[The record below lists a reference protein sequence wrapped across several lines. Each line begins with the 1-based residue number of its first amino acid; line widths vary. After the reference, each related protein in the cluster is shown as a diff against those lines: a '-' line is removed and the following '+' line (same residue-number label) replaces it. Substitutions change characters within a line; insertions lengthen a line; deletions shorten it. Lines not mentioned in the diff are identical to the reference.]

1 VFTFNIAS
9 SVATMLKFHCRLTSS
24 SERIPIRVYISNESG
39 YCLDISMYKE
49 VMDERVGQV
58 KDSDD
63 YRKLT
68 PVYTML

>member
-1 VFTFNIAS
+1 VCFLELFE
-9 SVATMLKFHCRLTSS
+9 LHCCRLIQS

-58 KDSDD
+58 KLSFSV
-63 YRKLT
+63 LT
-68 PVYTML
+68 